1 MSILDSVLNWPPVS
15 RVRRNHALE
24 HATLQILA
32 RKNAS
37 LAAAGYSDANGF
49 WVIGQV
55 KTEALEQAV
64 TEAAARLR
72 AGEYGLAIH
81 PNCGTNFVA
90 AGAVAGSLA
99 WLGMAF
105 NPGGIRRNLER
116 LPMLISLVTIGIIVA
131 QPLGPLLQSK
141 FTVNPHIGD
150 LKVTEIARMQQR
162 TDAMVHRVRTV
173 N

>member
-1 MSILDSVLNWPPVS
+1 MSILDTILNWPPIS

-32 RKNAS
+32 RKVPN
-37 LAAAGYSDANGF
+37 LTAAGYSDTNGF
-49 WVIGQV
+49 WIIGQV
-55 KTEALEQAV
+55 NTEALEQAV

-72 AGEYGLAIH
+72 GGESNLAIH

-99 WLGMAF
+99 WLGMVF

-131 QPLGPLLQSK
+131 QPLGPLLQAR
-141 FTVNPHIGD
+141 FTVNPAIGG
-150 LKVTEIARMQQR
+150 LKVTEIARLQR
-162 TDAMVHRVRTV
+162 SDAPIHRVRTV

>member
-1 MSILDSVLNWPPVS
+1 MSILDTVLNWPPIS

-32 RKNAS
+32 RKEAA
-37 LAAAGYSDANGF
+37 LAAAGYSDTNGF
-49 WVIGQV
+49 WIIGQV
-55 KTEALEQAV
+55 STEALEQAV

-72 AGEYGLAIH
+72 AGESRLAIH

-90 AGAVAGSLA
+90 SGMVAGSLA

-105 NPGGIRRNLER
+105 NRSGVRRNLER
-116 LPMLISLVTIGIIVA
+116 LPMLISLVTIGIIIS
-131 QPLGPLLQSK
+131 QPLGPMLQAR
-141 FTVNPHIGD
+141 FTVNPNIGS
-150 LKVTEIARMQQR
+150 LKVTEIARIQR
-162 TDAMVHRVRTV
+162 TDAIVHRVRTV